1 MNRKWLLSIAFLTL
15 GFFAKAQTAQEIVQ
29 KSIDQM
35 QGKSSYGEM
44 KMTIVRPTWTREISL
59 KTWTY
64 GTEYSLMRV
73 SAPARDQ
80 GTGFL
85 KRGNEIWNW
94 QPTINRTVK
103 MPPSMMS
110 QSWMGSDFTNDDLV
124 KQSSMIEDYTQEMT
138 GEATIEGRD
147 CYIILLTPKPSA
159 PVVWGKVKIWISNE
173 HFLQLK
179 SEFYDE
185 DGELVHTLYGKEVK
199 EMGGRLIPSVLEVI
213 PAENPDQKT
222 VVEQKNMRFDIGI
235 NSDFFS
241 IQNLKRP
248 N

>member
-1 MNRKWLLSIAFLTL
+1 MTMKLLLIIPFLTL
-15 GFFAKAQTAQEIVQ
+15 GIFAEAQTAQEIVQ

-64 GTEYSLMRV
+64 GTEYSLMRIT
-73 SAPARDQ
+73 APARDQ

-124 KQSSMIEDYTQEMT
+124 KQSSMIKDYTQEMA
-138 GEATIEGRD
+138 GEETIEDRD
-147 CYIILLTPKPSA
+147 CYIILLTPKPRA
-159 PVVWGKVKIWISNE
+159 PVVWGKVKIWISKE
-173 HFLQLK
+173 HYLQLK

-185 DGELVHTLYGKEVK
+185 DGELVHTLYGKKVK

-213 PAENPDQKT
+213 PADNPDQKT
-222 VVEQKNMRFDIGI
+222 IVEQGNMRFDTDI
-235 NSDFFS
+235 SPDFFS
-241 IQNLKRP
+241 IQNLKKA

>member
-1 MNRKWLLSIAFLTL
+1 MKMKWILSFAFLCLT
-15 GFFAKAQTAQEIVQ
+15 FFAKAQNATEIIQ

-44 KMTIVRPTWTREISL
+44 KMTIIRPTWTREISL

-64 GTEYSLMRV
+64 GTEYSLMRIT
-73 SAPARDQ
+73 APARDK

-124 KQSSMIEDYTQEMT
+124 KQSSMIKDYTQEMA
-138 GEATIEGRD
+138 GEETIENRD

-159 PVVWGKVKIWISNE
+159 PVVWGKVKVWISKE

-199 EMGGRLIPSVLEVI
+199 EMGGRLLPSVLEVI
-213 PAENPDQKT
+213 PADNPDQKT
-222 VVEQKNMRFDIGI
+222 VVTQSNMKFDIDI
-235 NSDFFS
+235 TPDFFS
-241 IQNLKRP
+241 IQNLKTA